1 MIKRFCMNCGTE
13 VMVEEGTRMVL
24 CPECKAEKARQS
36 AIKAREA
43 AKAKK
48 AELGL
53 VNVSIYGDTRDKI
66 KELAKEHGVLFADML
81 KELVEGV
88 GHEEE
93 EVTEPTEEVKHEE
106 EVTEPVEEE
115 KPKAKAKS
123 KAKKSA

>member
-24 CPECKAEKARQS
+24 CDSCKAEKARQS

-53 VNVSIYGDTRDKI
+53 VTVSIYGDTRDKI
-66 KELAKEHGVLFADML
+66 KELAKKHGVLFADML

-88 GHEEE
+88 EHEEE
-93 EVTEPTEEVKHEE
+93 EVTEPTEEVK
-106 EVTEPVEEE
+106 P
-115 KPKAKAKS
+115 KAKS